1 MARSGL
7 VTSRMG
13 RNVTTWREK
22 IDPQCVEYLE
32 AYRAATKLY
41 SAPERD
47 IGDMT
52 EWLRQWQDSL
62 EPFPNPPM
70 PDQPP
75 SVIILERQ
83 FISVLQR
90 LNISQDVLHEGENT
104 LPFPGYAKILEVAQS
119 VALILENPQIR
130 AYLYFVIGL
139 AYIFFESLIRNLR
152 VQQFGTQPLDLTK
165 VRSLIAMILD
175 FLANLVRGR
184 WEPLK
189 GRHDLELVF
198 IVSLIEQHKKQ
209 QLTARELRDAITHA
223 GIAVPDLESWR
234 MWIHRARKSG
244 LIPKNKARHR
254 NQQNLKSDHVA
265 HLR

>member
-1 MARSGL
+1 MEMARSRL
-7 VTSRMG
+7 VTSRRS
-13 RNVTTWREK
+13 RNVTTWKEK
-22 IDPQCVEYLE
+22 LDPQCVEYLE
-32 AYRAATKLY
+32 AYRVAAKSY
-41 SAPERD
+41 NGPERD
-47 IGDMT
+47 IRDLT
-52 EWLRQWQDSL
+52 EWLRKSQDNL
-62 EPFPNPPM
+62 KPFPSPPI

-75 SVIILERQ
+75 SVITLEQ
-83 FISVLQR
+83 EFVSVLQQ
-90 LNISQDVLHEGENT
+90 LNISQDVLHEGENV

-119 VALILENPQIR
+119 VALILENPQMR
-130 AYLYFVIGL
+130 AYLYFVIGV
-139 AYIFFESLIRNLR
+139 AYIFFEPLIHDLR

-198 IVSLIEQHKKQ
+198 IVSLIEQHHKQ

-244 LIPKNKARHR
+244 LITKTRA
-254 NQQNLKSDHVA
+254 S
-265 HLR
+265 

>member
-7 VTSRMG
+7 VTSRRG

-32 AYRAATKLY
+32 AYRAATKSY
-41 SAPERD
+41 FGPERYIHD
-47 IGDMT
+47 LT
-52 EWLRQWQDSL
+52 EWLRKWEDDVK
-62 EPFPNPPM
+62 PFPDPPI

-75 SVIILERQ
+75 FVITLERE
-83 FISVLQR
+83 FVSVLQR

-130 AYLYFVIGL
+130 AYLYFVIGF
-139 AYIFFESLIRNLR
+139 AYIFFESLIRDLR

-198 IVSLIEQHKKQ
+198 IVSLIEQHQKQ
-209 QLTARELRDAITHA
+209 PLTARELRDAITHA

-244 LIPKNKARHR
+244 LIPKNKGRHR
-254 NQQNLKSDHVA
+254 NRKI
-265 HLR
+265 